1 MNHSSKH
8 SVLNSISL
16 VKGPT
21 SILHT
26 QLTAITKQASV
37 LNTPIVSGSKC
48 SDAIIH
54 ILSFN
59 MRFDNVNKSESHKEL
74 ADFF

>member
-1 MNHSSKH
+1 MIHSSKH

-21 SILHT
+21 SVLHNW
-26 QLTAITKQASV
+26 QLSQSSQVFQT
-37 LNTPIVSGSKC
+37 LPLLCGRKC
-48 SDAIIH
+48 FDAIIH
-54 ILSFN
+54 IPSFN
-59 MRFDNVNKSESHKEL
+59 TRFDNVNKSESHKEL